1 MTRSSF
7 FRRPRKGSSTSG
19 FLLVE
24 ALTAMAIGALLLVAL
39 GSLVSLVL
47 RASDRTA
54 SASQEIEE
62 TSRIFST
69 LIDRIES
76 ITPQRWAGPSAGF
89 VFEGTETA
97 LLFARFA
104 KPSDTATGSR
114 LVIIAGNGANLREE
128 ERPLPPDASDIATVT
143 SRETDVV
150 SASLQKGYTVRFAY
164 FSRLRNGQEA
174 LTDRW
179 SGRRAMPVAIR
190 VTLTDRNGERRGSVR
205 VPIRVDAEPGCAAP
219 GQGIC
224 SLVPDATS
232 SAGNVPPAGGEPIDP
247 DESRGWE
254 RYVRP

>member
-1 MTRSSF
+1 MRSSPS
-7 FRRPRKGSSTSG
+7 RQPRAVSTSG

-24 ALTAMAIGALLLVAL
+24 ALTAMAIGAFLLVAL

-54 SASQEIEE
+54 ATSQEIEE
-62 TSRIFST
+62 KSRIFST
-69 LIDRIES
+69 LIDRIET
-76 ITPQRWAGPSAGF
+76 ITPQRWAGAGGGF
-89 VFEGTETA
+89 VFEGTETT

-104 KPSDTATGSR
+104 KSSDTGTGSR
-114 LVIIAGNGANLREE
+114 LVILASDGASLQEE
-128 ERPLPPDASDIATVT
+128 ERLLPPDASTIAAVT
-143 SRETDVV
+143 DRATDVV
-150 SASLQKGYTVRFAY
+150 SARLQQGYTVRFAY
-164 FSRLRNGQEA
+164 FSRLPDGREA

-190 VTLTDRNGERRGSVR
+190 VTLNDRGGKYQGSVR

-219 GQGIC
+219 KQRIC
-224 SLVPDATS
+224 SLVPDAAS
-232 SAGNVPPAGGEPIDP
+232 GAGNMPPAGGEPIDP